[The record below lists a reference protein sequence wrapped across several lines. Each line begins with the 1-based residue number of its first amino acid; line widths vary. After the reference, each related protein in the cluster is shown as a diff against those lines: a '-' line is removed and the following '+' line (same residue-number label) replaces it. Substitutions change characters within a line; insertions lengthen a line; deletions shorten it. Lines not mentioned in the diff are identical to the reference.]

1 MQAVYQVARTGL
13 FALGVVWPLLP
24 AFWAAPARAGDAIDW
39 LHRAASAAQ
48 RLNYTGT
55 ILYQHG
61 TRIET
66 SRMVHY
72 VDPTGEYEKLVNLD
86 GPPRE
91 VIRNNEKITCYIPD
105 SKLVRI

>member
-24 AFWAAPARAGDAIDW
+24 GLLPSTARASDAIDW

-48 RLNYTGT
+48 RLNYSGT

-66 SRMVHY
+66 SRIVHY

-91 VIRNNEKITCYIPD
+91 VVRNNEQITCY
-105 SKLVRI
+105 